1 MRIAAALVFA
11 ASVMSNAHAAGAAR
25 QQEPKCDPAS
35 VTQYDMD
42 VCAGQDFKKA
52 DDALNA
58 LYRKMLPRYNATDQT
73 LLKDAERKW
82 LAWRDAECAF
92 DTNLSMGGTMHPMVE
107 TMCQTEKTKAR
118 VKELEAQLKCTDG
131 DTSCNPPDK

>member
-1 MRIAAALVFA
+1 MRIAAAALAIAVFA
-11 ASVMSNAHAAGAAR
+11 WSAAHAAPNCNAA
-25 QQEPKCDPAS
+25 A

-42 VCAGQDFKKA
+42 MCAGQDFKKA

-58 LYRKMLPRYNATDQT
+58 LYRKMLPRYNATDQG

-82 LAWRDAECAF
+82 VAWRDAECAF

-107 TMCQTEKTKAR
+107 TMCQTEMTKAR

>member
-1 MRIAAALVFA
+1 MRIVAAALAIATFA
-11 ASVMSNAHAAGAAR
+11 TCSAQAADKCNAPTA
-25 QQEPKCDPAS
+25 
-35 VTQYDMD
+35 TQYDMD
-42 VCAGQDFKKA
+42 MCAGQDFKKA

-58 LYRKMLPRYNATDQT
+58 LYRKMLPRYNATDQA

-82 LAWRDAECAF
+82 VAWRDAECAF

-107 TMCQTEKTKAR
+107 TMCQTEMTKAR